1 MAARSPSIEASW
13 NNANWYGSGW
23 GVSSDNTTAGQWYV
37 GDTSTNSS
45 SAFGYIAE
53 GIQSVAEGSQNVAE
67 GSSSSNSYQSWGS
80 TKATWGMCFITVLI
94 PY

>member
-1 MAARSPSIEASW
+1 MAVRSPSIEASW

-37 GDTSTNSS
+37 GDTFTNSS
-45 SAFGYIAE
+45 NAFGHI
-53 GIQSVAEGSQNVAE
+53 AEGSQSVVE

-94 PY
+94 LY